1 MWLSKL
7 DLIKV
12 LEACTPET
20 KSTIEFCLVVS
31 NLLALNDEDN
41 QAARMDYGIQIC
53 ESNITQ
59 TVMENFLISEHQHLR
74 TEGLYFMAKIISFL
88 VNLSNIVDRQGFV
101 ELHLCKLVLE
111 MDLLAILSEKVF

>member
-1 MWLSKL
+1 MKILLLINDLIYNEARIQLVWLSKL

-41 QAARMDYGIQIC
+41 QAVRMDYGIQIC

-59 TVMENFLISEHQHLR
+59 TVMENFLISEH
-74 TEGLYFMAKIISFL
+74 
-88 VNLSNIVDRQGFV
+88 
-101 ELHLCKLVLE
+101 
-111 MDLLAILSEKVF
+111 